1 VKNTVLFGLSLC
13 ALAFLLSGCATQDPT
28 TVVSTG
34 PGFFTGLWHG
44 MVAPLAFIGHLFDES
59 IAVFA
64 VPNNGGWYTFG
75 FLVGLGGLSSS
86 PIVKIVIRKR

>member
-1 VKNTVLFGLSLC
+1 MKKTVLFGLSLC

-28 TVVSTG
+28 TVVSMG

-44 MVAPLAFIGHLFDES
+44 MVAPLAFIGHLFDQS
-59 IAVFA
+59 IAVYA

-75 FLVGLGGLSSS
+75 FLLGLGGLSSG

>member
-1 VKNTVLFGLSLC
+1 MKKTVLFGLSLC

-44 MVAPLAFIGHLFDES
+44 MVAPMAFIGHLFDES
-59 IAVFA
+59 IAVYA
-64 VPNNGGWYTFG
+64 VPNNGGWYAFG

-86 PIVKIVIRKR
+86 PIVKIAIRWR